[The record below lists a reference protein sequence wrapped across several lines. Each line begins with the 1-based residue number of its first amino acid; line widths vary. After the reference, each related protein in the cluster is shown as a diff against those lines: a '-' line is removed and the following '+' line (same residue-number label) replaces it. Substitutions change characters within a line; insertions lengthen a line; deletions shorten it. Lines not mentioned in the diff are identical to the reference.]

1 MLSRWSKPGEDAS
14 LLLSRGKRDTDCRM
28 HRWICWW
35 PCEQTKLK
43 ALIGQGHD
51 RRIWILYI
59 IFEDTNIVDWKTQ
72 KETNECAVA
81 SRASSLGSLTSPMWS
96 ASKSETTLFLIEN
109 FVKDT
114 RTPRSFKPIMKD
126 RSRCINVSL
135 VKKTFTNILREVLVS
150 LLSYVM
156 NIKPSELTKLC
167 LFADSWSSWEEQ

>member
-1 MLSRWSKPGEDAS
+1 MLSWWPKPGEDAS

-43 ALIGQGHD
+43 TLIGQGHD

-72 KETNECAVA
+72 KRNKWMRSGIASLFFGFTYQSNVECVKKWDN
-81 SRASSLGSLTSPMWS
+81 SVLDTD
-96 ASKSETTLFLIEN
+96 

-135 VKKTFTNILREVLVS
+135 VKKTFTNVLREVLVS
-150 LLSYVM
+150 LLSYVK
-156 NIKPSELTKLC
+156 NIKP
-167 LFADSWSSWEEQ
+167 